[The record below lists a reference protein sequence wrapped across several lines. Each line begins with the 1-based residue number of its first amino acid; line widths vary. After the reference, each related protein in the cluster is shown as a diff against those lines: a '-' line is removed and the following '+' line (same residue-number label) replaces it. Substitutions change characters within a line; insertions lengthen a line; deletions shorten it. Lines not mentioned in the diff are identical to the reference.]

1 MSGSLGELSLAEA
14 GRAIAAGRVSPIE
27 LTDFYLDRIEA
38 TEPAVHAYF
47 TVSAEAARAAAR
59 RAAAE
64 IANGDHRGPLHGVPL
79 GVKDLIDTAGVRTTY
94 GSPRYADRVPDRD
107 ATATASLRRAGAVLL
122 GKHATHELAWGG
134 RTDSAF
140 FGPTHNPYRRD
151 HIPGGSSGG
160 SAASVVAHSS
170 LGAIGTDTAGSV
182 RIPAA
187 LSGCVGF
194 KPTRGLVSLAGVLPL
209 CGTLDHV
216 GALARTVD
224 DAALITAAIAGHDPA
239 DPRTLFDPVPDLA
252 ARDLGDVRIGWLA
265 GWFDTLLSP
274 GVAATVQEIRHRLE
288 TYGIRIDEVNV
299 PDEPHLTESVLT
311 RILAEAGALHRPAFE
326 ADPRLFGGDLAQ
338 LLDGP
343 APTPRQLARSEAT
356 VARFA
361 AGLLTTL
368 SSYDV
373 LLCAT
378 VPVTAPKI
386 GDQSV
391 TVRDQTLPIELVL
404 TRLTSPFNA
413 VGLPALS
420 VPVALA
426 GGLPVGLQVVGRR
439 LEDDLVLNVGRLV
452 ETVRPEVPRPALAT
466 TEGSGE
472 HS

>member
-14 GRAIAAGRVSPIE
+14 GRAIAAKEVSPVE
-27 LTDFYLDRIEA
+27 LTEFYLGRIEA

-47 TVSAEAARAAAR
+47 AVSADAARAVAR
-59 RAAAE
+59 QAEAE
-64 IANGDHRGPLHGVPL
+64 IASGDHRGPLHGVPL
-79 GVKDLIDTAGVRTTY
+79 GVKDLIDTAGARTSY
-94 GSPRYADRVPDRD
+94 GSPRYVDHVPDRD
-107 ATATASLRRAGAVLL
+107 ATAVVRLRQAGAVLL

-140 FGPTHNPYRRD
+140 FGPTHNPYRRN

-160 SAASVVAHSS
+160 SAASVVARSS

-209 CGTLDHV
+209 SATLDHV

-224 DAALITAAIAGHDPA
+224 DAALITDAVAGHDPE

-252 ARDLGDVRIGWLA
+252 ARDLGDLRIGWLG
-265 GWFDTLLSP
+265 GWFGALLSP
-274 GVAATVQEIRHRLE
+274 GVAAAVQEIRHRLE
-288 TYGIRIDEVNV
+288 AHGVKVDEVGIA
-299 PDEPHLTESVLT
+299 DEPHVSESVLT
-311 RILAEAGALHRPAFE
+311 RILAEAGAFHRPAFK
-326 ADPRLFGGDLAQ
+326 ADPRLFGAELAH

-343 APTPRQLARSEAT
+343 GPQPRRLAQTEAT

-361 AGLLTTL
+361 AKLLSAL

-373 LLCAT
+373 LLTAT
-378 VPVTAPKI
+378 VPVTAPAI
-386 GDQSV
+386 GDE
-391 TVRDQTLPIELVL
+391 TVMIGDEKRPIELVL

-426 GGLPVGLQVVGRR
+426 DGLPVGLQVVGRR
-439 LEDDLVLNVGRLV
+439 LEDDVVLNVGRLV
-452 ETVRPEVPRPALAT
+452 ETLRPDVPLPCLAT
-466 TEGSGE
+466 AEGPGE
-472 HS
+472 QS